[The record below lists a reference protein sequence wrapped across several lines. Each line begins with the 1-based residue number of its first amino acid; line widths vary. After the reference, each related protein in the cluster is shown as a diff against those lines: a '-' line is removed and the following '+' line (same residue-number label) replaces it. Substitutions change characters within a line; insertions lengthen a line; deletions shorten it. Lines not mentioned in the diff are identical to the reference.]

1 MAVCRLRKTD
11 RICHRDGGPPFH
23 SGPRAGGHAGG
34 PAENAGPLPE
44 SLAPKDLYVK
54 APYRAVVGAWAP

>member
-1 MAVCRLRKTD
+1 MTAGTAPYSPEEKK
-11 RICHRDGGPPFH
+11 
-23 SGPRAGGHAGG
+23 AGGHAGG